1 MSRSTVAPS
10 LVPNRFTVIG
20 SAALAVRPHRI
31 ARSVA
36 GTRRS
41 PLQRLGSVEV
51 EGASALVVDPDLGAR
66 SLLTAALKRE
76 GFEVFTAAS
85 AEEALRTV
93 ASLPFVPELVLSEVD
108 LPQQDGFALCEALRN
123 LPGGAPRC
131 VILLARRTDAAQ
143 RGLARNAGADELLP
157 KPAFVGD
164 ILALAKL
171 KIVAEQHGNARV
183 LHTSELPLPQLVRA
197 LLTSGRAGR
206 VRLRRGSAAL
216 AFRDGSI
223 VDCNF
228 ERTTGRRA
236 VERML
241 ALGHGEVEV
250 TFGPTT
256 AGLETLELPELC
268 AVVLPRLRRFHRLL
282 TTGLPLDAVLAM
294 DVAAFARAHATLPHD
309 IAPLARLCDG
319 RRSVRQILIDAPC
332 DETVA
337 LEALTRLYT
346 LGAVLPVGEDGDQER
361 TANLVRVLERFGSPA
376 VSRWA
381 ASNDERSVPQA
392 SPRAVREGLAPEL
405 VRQLDAFRIRTV
417 VEPAGPAFEFTEED
431 AVESEVPTQVSD
443 PYQLPD
449 DELVKTHSPEREVPP
464 AVSSPSAQVAG
475 PAITDRSARGTLLIG
490 AAVLGLGLSAA
501 IVLPRGLSA
510 RPAPGAVPVVSGALA
525 VTEAPW
531 FQQAVRLYEGGE
543 VAGARRLLENLVA
556 TDPSSAEAWAY
567 LAVTRLDSGEP
578 SAAEVAALRAVELE
592 PSHPRAQLLL
602 GRLALT
608 RGEQEVARL
617 HLDRVIAL
625 DGQGPLGTEALQLL
639 PR

>member
-10 LVPNRFTVIG
+10 LVPTRFTVVG

-51 EGASALVVDPDLGAR
+51 EGATALVVDPDLGAR

-76 GFEVFTAAS
+76 GFEVFTAGS

-93 ASLPFVPELVLSEVD
+93 AALPFVPELVLSEVD

-123 LPGGAPRC
+123 LQGGAPRC
-131 VILLARRTDAAQ
+131 VILLARRTDATQ
-143 RGLARNAGADELLP
+143 RGLAKNAGADELLP

-206 VRLRRGSAAL
+206 VKLRRGSAAL

-223 VDCNF
+223 VDCTF
-228 ERTTGRRA
+228 ERTIGRRA

-241 ALGHGEVEV
+241 ALGHGEMEV

-268 AVVLPRLRRFHRLL
+268 GVVLPRLRRFQRLL

-294 DVAAFARAHATLPHD
+294 DVAAFARAHASLPHD

-346 LGAVLPVGEDGDQER
+346 LGAVLPVGEDGEQQR

-381 ASNDERSVPQA
+381 ASNDERFVPQA
-392 SPRAVREGLAPEL
+392 SPKAVREGLAPEL

-417 VEPAGPAFEFTEED
+417 VEPAGPAFEFAAEE
-431 AVESEVPTQVSD
+431 AVISEVSTPVSD
-443 PYQLPD
+443 PYLMPD
-449 DELVKTHSPEREVPP
+449 DELVKTHSPVREVASPTVSVGLPP
-464 AVSSPSAQVAG
+464 VS
-475 PAITDRSARGTLLIG
+475 DRSARGTLLIG

-501 IVLPRGLSA
+501 IVLPRDLGA
-510 RPAPGAVPVVSGALA
+510 RAAPQAVPVVPGALA

-543 VAGARRLLENLVA
+543 VAGARELLEQVVA
-556 TDPSSAEAWAY
+556 ADPSSAEAWAY
-567 LAVTRLDSGEP
+567 LGVTRLDSGEP
-578 SAAEVAALRAVELE
+578 SAAEVAALKAVELE

-608 RGEQEVARL
+608 RGEHEVARL

-625 DGQGPLGTEALQLL
+625 DGQGPLGTEAQQLL

>member
-10 LVPNRFTVIG
+10 LVPTRFTFVG

-36 GTRRS
+36 ANRRS
-41 PLQRLGSVEV
+41 PLQRLGSAEV
-51 EGASALVVDPDLGAR
+51 EGATALVVDPDLGAR

-76 GFEVFTAAS
+76 GFEVFTAGS

-123 LPGGAPRC
+123 LQGGAPRC
-131 VILLARRTDAAQ
+131 VILLARRTDAAR
-143 RGLARNAGADELLP
+143 RGLARTAGADELLP

-206 VRLRRGSAAL
+206 VKLRRGSAAL

-223 VDCNF
+223 VDCTF

-268 AVVLPRLRRFHRLL
+268 GVVLPRLRRFQRLL

-346 LGAVLPVGEDGDQER
+346 LGAVLPVGEDGGPQR

-431 AVESEVPTQVSD
+431 AVISEVSTPVSD

-449 DELVKTHSPEREVPP
+449 DELVKTHSPMAQAIASPTAPVVAP
-464 AVSSPSAQVAG
+464 AN
-475 PAITDRSARGTLLIG
+475 TDRSARGTLLIG

-501 IVLPRGLSA
+501 IVLPKDLHPRVS
-510 RPAPGAVPVVSGALA
+510 PGALPVVPGALA

-543 VAGARRLLENLVA
+543 VAGARELLEKVVA

-578 SAAEVAALRAVELE
+578 SAAEVAALKAVELE

-625 DGQGPLGTEALQLL
+625 DGQGPLGTEAQQLL